1 MVFIGLSIVNYE
13 FVSAMIIKK
22 ATQTI
27 FLTILPLWLFG
38 AHIIGGELT
47 YTCNGGGD
55 YDFVLN
61 MYRDCSNPN
70 AGFFDQEAIIGVYK
84 GIGADAVLVDVFETD
99 LLSVDNLMPTQT
111 DPCAIPPP
119 GFCTQIGVYNFSYTI
134 DDWPSDEPYTFVYQ
148 RCCRNNTISN
158 ILSPEDTG
166 ISFMTEIGVESQA
179 VCNSSPY
186 FENLPP
192 TIICAGKDI
201 NEFASAL
208 DNDGDQLVY
217 EFCAPFAG
225 GGDNFGGGCDAVIPD
240 PPCPPPFT
248 EVTFVSPYS
257 LSQPLLGD
265 PVVEIDATTGLLTGS
280 PNFLGQFVVGIC
292 VKEFRNG
299 VLLGVTRRDIQ
310 FNVVLCEPA
319 VTAALDGGEIIDGI
333 NQYELCLDQGEIQL
347 DYAGV
352 IDTDQNEINW
362 VLEGPESFASQVESP
377 LFQINEPG
385 VYNGYFTVSDEND
398 CTDTAFLALNVYNNP
413 VADFSYVYDS
423 CVAGPVFFSNSST
436 LGDAPFDEIIWNLSD
451 EIIDDE
457 QAPSYFYT
465 SPGVKDVSLV
475 LVDENGCTDSL
486 QSTILYQ
493 PAPAVIVVRPSVEEF
508 CPPAEIEIDNLSFP
522 VDETY
527 EVVWEFGDGSVDTG
541 LVVTNIYEEVGLYDI
556 SVSITSPIGCKV
568 DSVFEEL
575 ITIQEPPVAD
585 FEIVGSDF
593 SNINNILGLENQ
605 AQNYIGFQWYVDN
618 IWVPSQDYLEYELPD
633 TGAMEILMAVRHPLG
648 CVDTITRSIDV
659 KPENR
664 VFFPNAFTPN
674 GDATHDVFLPKGV
687 YLGMRDY
694 QLEIYDRYGAI
705 VFSTTDIYEG
715 WNGTHQN
722 QGSDVPIGVYQYF
735 VKYTEPRGEKQSLR
749 GSVTIIR

>member
-1 MVFIGLSIVNYE
+1 M
-13 FVSAMIIKK
+13 
-22 ATQTI
+22 
-27 FLTILPLWLFG
+27 
-38 AHIIGGELT
+38 
-47 YTCNGGGD
+47 
-55 YDFVLN
+55 
-61 MYRDCSNPN
+61 
-70 AGFFDQEAIIGVYK
+70 
-84 GIGADAVLVDVFETD
+84 
-99 LLSVDNLMPTQT
+99 
-111 DPCAIPPP
+111 
-119 GFCTQIGVYNFSYTI
+119 
-134 DDWPSDEPYTFVYQ
+134 
-148 RCCRNNTISN
+148 
-158 ILSPEDTG
+158 
-166 ISFMTEIGVESQA
+166 
-179 VCNSSPY
+179 
-186 FENLPP
+186 
-192 TIICAGKDI
+192 
-201 NEFASAL
+201 
-208 DNDGDQLVY
+208 
-217 EFCAPFAG
+217 
-225 GGDNFGGGCDAVIPD
+225 
-240 PPCPPPFT
+240 
-248 EVTFVSPYS
+248 
-257 LSQPLLGD
+257 
-265 PVVEIDATTGLLTGS
+265 
-280 PNFLGQFVVGIC
+280 
-292 VKEFRNG
+292 
-299 VLLGVTRRDIQ
+299 
-310 FNVVLCEPA
+310 
-319 VTAALDGGEIIDGI
+319 
-333 NQYELCLDQGEIQL
+333 
-347 DYAGV
+347 
-352 IDTDQNEINW
+352 
-362 VLEGPESFASQVESP
+362 
-377 LFQINEPG
+377 
-385 VYNGYFTVSDEND
+385 
-398 CTDTAFLALNVYNNP
+398 
-413 VADFSYVYDS
+413 
-423 CVAGPVFFSNSST
+423 
-436 LGDAPFDEIIWNLSD
+436 
-451 EIIDDE
+451 
-457 QAPSYFYT
+457 
-465 SPGVKDVSLV
+465 V

-605 AQNYIGFQWYVDN
+605 AQNFIGFQWYVDD